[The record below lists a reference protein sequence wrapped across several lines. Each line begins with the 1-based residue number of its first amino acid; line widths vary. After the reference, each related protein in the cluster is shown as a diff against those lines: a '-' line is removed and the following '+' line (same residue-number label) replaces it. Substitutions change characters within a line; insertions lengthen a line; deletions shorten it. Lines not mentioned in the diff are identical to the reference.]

1 MTLSTHCQDPRPDDR
16 NSLTA
21 CLFRQ
26 KNAKKVDHPR
36 EKARKAALK
45 EKADRRL
52 SKDDRRRA
60 SLDALPARTL
70 HQDMD
75 VLYRE
80 EGGYVSRFSQCLL
93 SVLAKL

>member
-1 MTLSTHCQDPRPDDR
+1 M
-16 NSLTA
+16 
-21 CLFRQ
+21 
-26 KNAKKVDHPR
+26 
-36 EKARKAALK
+36 K
-45 EKADRRL
+45 EEADRRL

-93 SVLAKL
+93 SVLTRLGSYTQFKYQCLCFRLARLAKHSNL